1 MDSVYYGLCGCVD
14 FAIFVCSDYL
24 LHTANFVVGCLVA
37 LVYGWLHVAWLVKF
51 VVRVCLV
58 CWWFWVNVWRCL
70 FGLRGLSGGRYC
82 WLGWFE
88 MGLLLRFG
96 CFLVCILLL
105 LFVML

>member
-14 FAIFVCSDYL
+14 FAILFVLITCCIL
-24 LHTANFVVGCLVA
+24 LILWWIAWLLWFMVGYML
-37 LVYGWLHVAWLVKF
+37 LGWLSLLLGF
-51 VVRVCLV
+51 VWFAGGFGWCLSGL
-58 CWWFWVNVWRCL
+58 L